1 MKKVFSYLK
10 KYWLIAILSPILMIG
25 EVAMD
30 LFQPDLMASIVDDGI
45 LGNNM
50 SLIISTGIKMLV
62 FVIIGGFM
70 GVLCAYTATKAA
82 RSVGHDLRR
91 DAFKKVMSLS
101 IEQTDKFTTGSLVT
115 RLTNDIAMVE
125 DMISMILRMCIRAP
139 LFFCGGLIFLFGKH
153 YKFSIV
159 VACAMPV
166 LIIALTVILKKATPL
181 FGKVQYRLDKVNSVV
196 QENVGGARVIKAYVR
211 EDYENKRFS
220 KANAELR
227 DTNLRVQ
234 KLMAFLSP
242 ILMIVMNATVIAII
256 YIGGFEAEARGMRP
270 GSIMAA
276 INYSTQIL
284 MSILMVS
291 NMFQYISR
299 AAASAKRVAE
309 ILDTEPA
316 IADGKG
322 VIAKESALA
331 DTTEKTPLV
340 SFKNVSFRYPNT
352 SGSPVLHDI
361 NLDVMRGETVAV
373 IGATGAGKSSLVSL
387 IPRFYDTTD
396 GEVLFDGVPV
406 KQYRLDELRSKIG
419 YIMQKS
425 ELFSDTIK
433 GNIRWGKPD
442 ATDREVEAAAVIA
455 QADGFIR
462 GFNDGYDTFISEKG
476 ASLSGGQKQRISIA
490 RALVRHPELLIL
502 DDSTSALDLATES
515 KLQTALKS
523 SLDGTTV
530 IMIAQRIASVK
541 NADRIAVI
549 EKGTII
555 DCAPHD
561 VLMQRCGTYVD
572 IYNSQIG
579 NGGAI
584 NE

>member
-406 KQYRLDELRSKIG
+406 KQYRLEELRSKIG

-515 KLQTALKS
+515 KLQTALKN

>member
-159 VACAMPV
+159 VACVMPV

-316 IADGKG
+316 IADGSG
-322 VIAKESALA
+322 VIAEESTLA

-352 SGSPVLHDI
+352 NGSPVLHDI

-406 KQYRLDELRSKIG
+406 KQYRLEELRSKIG

-515 KLQTALKS
+515 KLQTALKN

>member
-10 KYWLIAILSPILMIG
+10 KYWFIAILSPILIIG

-50 SLIISTGIKMLV
+50 PLIISTGIKMLV

-115 RLTNDIAMVE
+115 RLTNDIAMVA

-166 LIIALTVILKKATPL
+166 LIIVLTVILKKATPL

-406 KQYRLDELRSKIG
+406 KQYRLEELRSKIG

>member
-10 KYWLIAILSPILMIG
+10 KYWFIAILSPILMIG

-50 SLIISTGIKMLV
+50 PLIISTGIKMLV

-101 IEQTDKFTTGSLVT
+101 IEQTDRFTTGSLVT

-316 IADGKG
+316 IADGNG
-322 VIAKESALA
+322 VIAEESTLA

-352 SGSPVLHDI
+352 NGSPVLHDI

-387 IPRFYDTTD
+387 IPRFYDATD

-406 KQYRLDELRSKIG
+406 KQYRLEELRSRIG

-442 ATDREVEAAAVIA
+442 ATDKEVEAAAVIA

-515 KLQTALKS
+515 KLQTALKN

-579 NGGAI
+579 TGGAI

>member
-406 KQYRLDELRSKIG
+406 KQYRLEELRSKIG

-561 VLMQRCGTYVD
+561 VLMQRCETYVD

>member
-406 KQYRLDELRSKIG
+406 KQYRLEELRSKIG

-515 KLQTALKS
+515 KLQTTLKS

>member
-159 VACAMPV
+159 VACVMPV

-322 VIAKESALA
+322 VIVKESALA
-331 DTTEKTPLV
+331 DTAEKTPLV

-352 SGSPVLHDI
+352 NGSPVLHDI
-361 NLDVMRGETVAV
+361 NLDVMPGETVAV

-406 KQYRLDELRSKIG
+406 KQYRLEELRSKIG

-515 KLQTALKS
+515 KLQTALKN

>member
-406 KQYRLDELRSKIG
+406 KQYRLEELRSKIG

>member
-322 VIAKESALA
+322 VIAKESALT

-406 KQYRLDELRSKIG
+406 KQYRLEELRSKIG

>member
-316 IADGKG
+316 IADGSG
-322 VIAKESALA
+322 VIAEESTLA

-406 KQYRLDELRSKIG
+406 KQYRLEELRSKIG

-515 KLQTALKS
+515 KLQTALKN

>member
-10 KYWLIAILSPILMIG
+10 KYWFIAMLSPILMIG
-25 EVAMD
+25 EVTMD

-70 GVLCAYTATKAA
+70 GILCAYTATKAA

-181 FGKVQYRLDKVNSVV
+181 FGKVQYKLDKVNSVV

-220 KANAELR
+220 EANAELR

-316 IADGKG
+316 IADGTG
-322 VIAKESALA
+322 IIAEKNNYA
-331 DTTEKTPLV
+331 DKTVVTPLI

-387 IPRFYDTTD
+387 IPRFYDATD
-396 GEVLFDGVPV
+396 GEVLFDGLPV
-406 KQYRLDELRSKIG
+406 KQYKLEDLRSRIG

-442 ATDREVEAAAVIA
+442 ATDKEVETAAVIA

-515 KLQTALKS
+515 KLQTALKN

>member
-1 MKKVFSYLK
+1 MKTVFSYLK
-10 KYWLIAILSPILMIG
+10 KYWFIAILSPILMIG

-70 GVLCAYTATKAA
+70 GVLCAYTATKAS

-181 FGKVQYRLDKVNSVV
+181 FGKVQYKLDKVNSVV

-220 KANAELR
+220 DANAELR

-256 YIGGFEAEARGMRP
+256 YIGGFEAEAHGMRP

-316 IADGKG
+316 IADGNGIIDEK
-322 VIAKESALA
+322 SDFA
-331 DTTEKTPLV
+331 DKAEKTSLV

-387 IPRFYDTTD
+387 IPRFYDATD

-406 KQYRLDELRSKIG
+406 KQYKLEELRSKIG

-442 ATDREVEAAAVIA
+442 ATDNEVEAAAVIA

-515 KLQTALKS
+515 KLQSALKN

-549 EKGTII
+549 DKGTII

>member
-361 NLDVMRGETVAV
+361 NLDVIRGETVAV

-406 KQYRLDELRSKIG
+406 KQYRLEELRSKIG

>member
-1 MKKVFSYLK
+1 
-10 KYWLIAILSPILMIG
+10 
-25 EVAMD
+25 
-30 LFQPDLMASIVDDGI
+30 
-45 LGNNM
+45 
-50 SLIISTGIKMLV
+50 
-62 FVIIGGFM
+62 
-70 GVLCAYTATKAA
+70 
-82 RSVGHDLRR
+82 
-91 DAFKKVMSLS
+91 
-101 IEQTDKFTTGSLVT
+101 
-115 RLTNDIAMVE
+115 
-125 DMISMILRMCIRAP
+125 
-139 LFFCGGLIFLFGKH
+139 
-153 YKFSIV
+153 
-159 VACAMPV
+159 
-166 LIIALTVILKKATPL
+166 
-181 FGKVQYRLDKVNSVV
+181 
-196 QENVGGARVIKAYVR
+196 
-211 EDYENKRFS
+211 
-220 KANAELR
+220 
-227 DTNLRVQ
+227 
-234 KLMAFLSP
+234 
-242 ILMIVMNATVIAII
+242 
-256 YIGGFEAEARGMRP
+256 
-270 GSIMAA
+270 
-276 INYSTQIL
+276 
-284 MSILMVS
+284 
-291 NMFQYISR
+291 MFQYISR

-406 KQYRLDELRSKIG
+406 KQFRLEELRSKIG

>member
-316 IADGKG
+316 IADGKS

-406 KQYRLDELRSKIG
+406 KQYRLEELRSKIG

-515 KLQTALKS
+515 KLQTALKN
-523 SLDGTTV
+523 SLNGTTV

>member
-309 ILDTEPA
+309 IIDTEPA

>member
-30 LFQPDLMASIVDDGI
+30 LFQPDLMASIVDNGI

-159 VACAMPV
+159 VACVMPV

-316 IADGKG
+316 IADGSG
-322 VIAKESALA
+322 VIAEESTLA

-352 SGSPVLHDI
+352 NGSPVLHDI

-406 KQYRLDELRSKIG
+406 KQYRLEELRSKIG

-515 KLQTALKS
+515 KLQTALKN

>member
-396 GEVLFDGVPV
+396 GEVLFDDVPV

>member
-309 ILDTEPA
+309 ILNTEPA

-406 KQYRLDELRSKIG
+406 KQYRLEELRSKIG

>member
-30 LFQPDLMASIVDDGI
+30 LFQPDLMASIVDNGI

-159 VACAMPV
+159 VACVMPV

-331 DTTEKTPLV
+331 DTAEKTPLV

-352 SGSPVLHDI
+352 NGSPVLHDI

-406 KQYRLDELRSKIG
+406 KQYRLEELRSKIG

-476 ASLSGGQKQRISIA
+476 ASLSGGQKQRISIS

-515 KLQTALKS
+515 KLQTALKN